1 VPSLVPPGFTRGPIL
16 FIGPAQSESSDT
28 SQLQRFWT
36 EGGSYGARILILMAG
51 AHQAVTKPYQHLFAA
66 WETEWVQVINIQS
79 RSDAQQTQHQAT
91 IDAATAILLLE
102 ENPLRFA
109 ALLGGTPVATAVRRA
124 NARGKVVGGVGRG
137 GSVLCQHMLIL
148 EDHLPEPLPLINRR
162 LAQFAPGLGIINR
175 VLLEADARTNWQT
188 DLSRL
193 LSAVAQNPF
202 LIGISLEPG
211 AGAVIYPDSTLE
223 VFGEQRVLIVD
234 GGQISYTNAYADDR
248 EQPISLLGV
257 QLHVLAAGYT
267 FNLDDRNALPPAST
281 DLPTTAVPAQ
291 SKSPF

>member
-1 VPSLVPPGFTRGPIL
+1 MPSLVPPGFTRGPIL
-16 FIGPAQSESSDT
+16 FLGPAHSEQSEI

-36 EGGSYGARILILMAG
+36 EAGSYGARILILMTGGQPAT
-51 AHQAVTKPYQHLFAA
+51 AEPYLRLFAA
-66 WETEWVQVINIQS
+66 WETDWVQVLSIQS
-79 RSDAQQTQHQAT
+79 RNDAQQVQHQAT
-91 IDAATAILLLE
+91 IDTATAILLLE
-102 ENPLRFA
+102 ENPLRFT

-137 GSVLCQHMLIL
+137 GSVLCQHVLIP
-148 EDHLPEPLPLINRR
+148 EAHLPEPLPLIHRR

-175 VLLEADARTNWQT
+175 VLLEADTTTNWQT
-188 DLSRL
+188 DLGRL

-202 LIGISLEPG
+202 LVGISLEAG
-211 AGAVIYPDSTLE
+211 TGAVVYPDSTLE

-234 GGQISYTNAYADDR
+234 GGQISYTNAYADEHD
-248 EQPISLLGV
+248 EPISLLGV

-267 FNLDDRNALPPAST
+267 FNLDTRNALPPART
-281 DLPTTAVPAQ
+281 DMPTTAVPAQ